1 MLIDQFIAY
10 IQAEKRFSPLTV
22 EAYQRDVNQF
32 VDFLKDE
39 FELNDLVQVKTTMVK
54 SYIVKLKEEGLTN
67 RSINRKISTLRT
79 FYKYCLR
86 ENLMEKS
93 PMTGVKALKLPKTLV
108 KFVTETD
115 INKVSFGDEADFPTL
130 RDHLLFEMLYQ
141 TGMRQAELRGLHDN
155 DVDKM
160 AMQLKIHGKRNKD
173 RFVPLSREMIQLIVQ
188 YQALRDATFTTKA
201 DRLLLNDKGEEMSP
215 HYVYNKVH
223 HMLEG
228 VTTLKQKSPHVLRHT
243 FATHLLDE
251 GASLVAIQK
260 LLGHENLATTQIY
273 AHNTIEQLK
282 KIHKQKKGV
291 IMKVMINSVHFKAD
305 QKLEDFITQKV
316 EKLCAKHSEV
326 INAEVSLKLDNTD
339 TPENKIADIRLVLRG
354 DDLYASKQS
363 KTFEESIDTSIDA
376 LKKQLEKYKGKNT
389 K

>member
-22 EAYQRDVNQF
+22 EAYQRDMDQF
-32 VDFLKDE
+32 VAYLKSDFEVD
-39 FELNDLVQVKTTMVK
+39 DLTKVDRLMVK
-54 SYIVKLKEEGLTN
+54 SYIVHMKEEGLVN

-86 ENLMEKS
+86 ENLIEKS
-93 PMTGVKALKLPKTLV
+93 PMTGIKALKLPKTLV

-115 INKVSFGDEADFPTL
+115 INKVSFGDGDDFPTC
-130 RDHLLFEMLYQ
+130 RDRLLFELLYQ
-141 TGMRQAELRGLHDN
+141 TGMRQAELRGLKDG

-160 AMQLKIHGKRNKD
+160 DMQLKIHGKRNKD
-173 RFVPLSREMIQLIVQ
+173 RMVPLSREMIALIVQ
-188 YQALRDATFTTKA
+188 YQAMRDATFTDKA
-201 DRLLLNDKGEEMSP
+201 ERLLLNDKGEEMSP
-215 HYVYNKVH
+215 SYVYNKVH

-260 LLGHENLATTQIY
+260 LLGHEDLATTQIY

-282 KIHKQKKGV
+282 KIHKQAHPKG
-291 IMKVMINSVHFKAD
+291 
-305 QKLEDFITQKV
+305 
-316 EKLCAKHSEV
+316 
-326 INAEVSLKLDNTD
+326 
-339 TPENKIADIRLVLRG
+339 
-354 DDLYASKQS
+354 
-363 KTFEESIDTSIDA
+363 
-376 LKKQLEKYKGKNT
+376 
-389 K
+389 

>member
-22 EAYQRDVNQF
+22 EAYRRDMNQF
-32 VDFLKDE
+32 VDFMRDA
-39 FELNDLVQVKTTMVK
+39 FEMDDLTQVKTTMVK
-54 SYIVKLKEEGLTN
+54 SYVVHLKDEGLVN

-86 ENLMEKS
+86 ENLVEKS
-93 PMTGVKALKLPKTLV
+93 PMTGIKALKLPKTLV

-115 INKVSFGDEADFPTL
+115 INKVSFGDEADFATV
-130 RDHLLFEMLYQ
+130 RDRLLFEMLYQ
-141 TGMRQAELRGLHDN
+141 TGMRQAELRGLTDG

-160 AMQLKIHGKRNKD
+160 DMQLKIHGKRNKD
-173 RFVPLSREMIQLIVQ
+173 RLVPLSKEMIALIDQ
-188 YQALRDATFTTKA
+188 YQAMRDATFTNKA
-201 DRLLLNDKGEEMSP
+201 ERLLLNDKGEEMTPSF
-215 HYVYNKVH
+215 VYNKVH

-260 LLGHENLATTQIY
+260 LLGHEDLATTQIY

-282 KIHKQKKGV
+282 KIHKQAHPKG
-291 IMKVMINSVHFKAD
+291 
-305 QKLEDFITQKV
+305 
-316 EKLCAKHSEV
+316 
-326 INAEVSLKLDNTD
+326 
-339 TPENKIADIRLVLRG
+339 
-354 DDLYASKQS
+354 
-363 KTFEESIDTSIDA
+363 
-376 LKKQLEKYKGKNT
+376 
-389 K
+389 

>member
-1 MLIDQFIAY
+1 MLIDQFIGY
-10 IQAEKRFSPLTV
+10 IQAEKRFSVLTV
-22 EAYQRDVNQF
+22 EAYQRDMLQF
-32 VDFLKDE
+32 AE
-39 FELNDLVQVKTTMVK
+39 FMRTEFDIEDLAQVKTTQVK
-54 SYIVKLKEEGLTN
+54 SFIVHLKSEGLEN
-67 RSINRKISTLRT
+67 RSINRKMSTLRT

-93 PMTGVKALKLPKTLV
+93 PMTGVKALKQPKSLV

-115 INKVSFGDEADFPTL
+115 INKVSFGDKADFATV

-141 TGMRQAELRGLHDN
+141 TGMRQAELRGLTDG

-160 AMQLKIHGKRNKD
+160 GMQVKIHGKRNKD
-173 RFVPLSREMIQLIVQ
+173 RIVPLSREMIVLIDQ
-188 YQALRDATFTTKA
+188 YKTLRDATFTVKA

-215 HYVYNKVH
+215 SYVYNKVH

-260 LLGHENLATTQIY
+260 LLGHEDLATTQIY

-282 KIHKQKKGV
+282 KIHKQAHPKG
-291 IMKVMINSVHFKAD
+291 
-305 QKLEDFITQKV
+305 
-316 EKLCAKHSEV
+316 
-326 INAEVSLKLDNTD
+326 
-339 TPENKIADIRLVLRG
+339 
-354 DDLYASKQS
+354 
-363 KTFEESIDTSIDA
+363 
-376 LKKQLEKYKGKNT
+376 
-389 K
+389 

>member
-1 MLIDQFIAY
+1 MLIDQFIGY
-10 IQAEKRFSPLTV
+10 IQAEKRFSKLTV
-22 EAYQRDVNQF
+22 EAYQSDMDQFAQYLRD
-32 VDFLKDE
+32 K
-39 FELNDLVQVKTTMVK
+39 FEIEDLTQVKTTTVK
-54 SYIVKLKEEGLTN
+54 SFIVHLKEEGLSN
-67 RSINRKISTLRT
+67 RSINRKMSTLRT

-93 PMTGVKALKLPKTLV
+93 PMTGIKALKQPKTLV
-108 KFVTETD
+108 KFITETD
-115 INKVSFGDEADFPTL
+115 INKVSFGEDADFSTS
-130 RDHLLFEMLYQ
+130 RDRLLFEMLYQ
-141 TGMRQAELRGLHDN
+141 TGMRQAELRGLKDG

-160 AMQLKIHGKRNKD
+160 GMQLKIHGKRNKD
-173 RFVPLSREMIQLIVQ
+173 RIVPLSREMIQLIVQ

-215 HYVYNKVH
+215 SYVYNKVH

-282 KIHKQKKGV
+282 KIHKQAHPKG
-291 IMKVMINSVHFKAD
+291 
-305 QKLEDFITQKV
+305 
-316 EKLCAKHSEV
+316 
-326 INAEVSLKLDNTD
+326 
-339 TPENKIADIRLVLRG
+339 
-354 DDLYASKQS
+354 
-363 KTFEESIDTSIDA
+363 
-376 LKKQLEKYKGKNT
+376 
-389 K
+389 